1 MSQPIEDDNITGTS
15 EPAVPLDD
23 VSEVRGDAGAR
34 DLVGAAEDDSR
45 ALVDGVYGDDE
56 PVDPAY
62 EAVIEA
68 GGGVAEGFEQAEAL
82 LVEHATDSEGST
94 RDILFDEIEELEDD
108 VDEDVYGEADD
119 IVGDFGR
126 GDDDY

>member
-1 MSQPIEDDNITGTS
+1 MSQPSEDEEITGTS

-34 DLVGAAEDDSR
+34 DIVGAAEDDRR

-68 GGGVAEGFEQAEAL
+68 GGGVAEGFEQSEAL

-94 RDILFDEIEELEDD
+94 RDILFDEIDELDD
-108 VDEDVYGEADD
+108 GADVDVYGEADD
-119 IVGDFGR
+119 VVGDFGR
-126 GDDDY
+126 DDD

>member
-1 MSQPIEDDNITGTS
+1 MSQPSEDEDIPGTS

-34 DLVGAAEDDSR
+34 DIVGAADDDRR

-56 PVDPAY
+56 PVDPAF

-68 GGGVAEGFEQAEAL
+68 GGGVAEGFEQAEAA
-82 LVEHATDSEGST
+82 LVDHATDSEGST
-94 RDILFDEIEELEDD
+94 RDILFDAIDEVDD
-108 VDEDVYGEADD
+108 GADEDVYGEADD
-119 IVGDFGR
+119 VVGDFGS
-126 GDDDY
+126 GDD